1 MKNKIVAFSAVAL
14 VIVGSALLH
23 VSPLVAVAM
32 IAEGSETVRALGV
45 LALVA
50 SLSGLAV
57 LHHLNGSF
65 RSPITRKSFK

>member
-14 VIVGSALLH
+14 VIIGSAVLH
-23 VSPLVAVAM
+23 VLPLVAVAM
-32 IAEGSETVRALGV
+32 IAEGSETVRAFGT

-50 SLSGLAV
+50 SLVALAI

>member
-1 MKNKIVAFSAVAL
+1 MKNKIVAFSAVAV

-23 VSPLVAVAM
+23 VLPLVAVAM

-50 SLSGLAV
+50 SLGGLAV